1 MTKPD
6 QVLPTSRQAMQGPQ
20 ALPQPGSPV
29 SPGPRSLDEIE
40 ADIDQARQ
48 RLAGT
53 VDALVDRLSPRS
65 IATRGVARLKERLL
79 TEDGTPRPEVIGA
92 AVGVAVVV
100 GLLVWRSRR
109 S

>member
-1 MTKPD
+1 VSNPD
-6 QVLPTSRQAMQGPQ
+6 QVLPASRQPIQGPQ
-20 ALPQPGSPV
+20 ALPQPGTQV
-29 SPGPRSLDEIE
+29 RPGPRSVDEIE

-53 VDALVDRLSPRS
+53 LDTLVDRVSPRS
-65 IATRGVARLKERLL
+65 VAARGVERLKARLL
-79 TEDGTPRPEVIGA
+79 TENGTPRPEVIGA

-100 GLLVWRSRR
+100 GVLVWRSRR

>member
-1 MTKPD
+1 VTKPD
-6 QVLPTSRQAMQGPQ
+6 QVLPASRQAMQGPQ
-20 ALPQPGSPV
+20 ALPQPGTPV
-29 SPGPRSLDEIE
+29 PSGPRSLDEIE
-40 ADIDQARQ
+40 ADIEQARQ

-53 VDALVDRLSPRS
+53 VDALLDRVSPRS
-65 IATRGVARLKERLL
+65 VATRSVARLKERLL

>member
-1 MTKPD
+1 MTTPD
-6 QVLPTSRQAMQGPQ
+6 PVLPASRQPMQGPQ
-20 ALPQPGSPV
+20 ALPRPATPV
-29 SPGPRSLDEIE
+29 SPGPRDLDAIE
-40 ADIDQARQ
+40 ADIEQARE

-53 VDALVDRLSPRS
+53 IDALVDRVKP
-65 IATRGVARLKERLL
+65 GNVAARTMDKVKARLL
-79 TEDGTPRPEVIGA
+79 TEEGTPRPEVIGA